1 MEILAHRGLW
11 TEPGEKNTLA
21 AIDLAL
27 QEGFGIE
34 TDVRDYRGEL
44 VIAHDIA
51 TAGAPAFA
59 DFLSLKSL
67 ESQTL
72 ALNIKADG
80 LGPSLKQQLQKHHVA
95 NAYCF
100 DMSGPQFMELGDLGL
115 RRYCRLSEFEPVG
128 PMTDL
133 ADGIWLDVLRSNW
146 IDAAAWQ
153 DVLALQKP
161 IAVISPELHGRPEQ
175 DLWTVIRS
183 GGDLTRVS
191 ICTDKPREARDF
203 FGAS

>member
-1 MEILAHRGLW
+1 M
-11 TEPGEKNTLA
+11 
-21 AIDLAL
+21 AL

-100 DMSGPQFMELGDLGL
+100 DMSG
-115 RRYCRLSEFEPVG
+115 
-128 PMTDL
+128 
-133 ADGIWLDVLRSNW
+133 
-146 IDAAAWQ
+146 
-153 DVLALQKP
+153 
-161 IAVISPELHGRPEQ
+161 
-175 DLWTVIRS
+175 
-183 GGDLTRVS
+183 
-191 ICTDKPREARDF
+191 
-203 FGAS
+203 